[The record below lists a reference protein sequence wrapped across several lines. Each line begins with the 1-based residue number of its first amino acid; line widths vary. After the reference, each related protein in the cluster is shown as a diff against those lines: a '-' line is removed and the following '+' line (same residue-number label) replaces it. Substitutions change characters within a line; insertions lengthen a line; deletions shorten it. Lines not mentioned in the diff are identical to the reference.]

1 MYAISSLLFL
11 VALSLLVT
19 RVATV
24 ILVATGIS
32 RQTARFQARSAFTGA
47 GFTTTESEEIVRHPV
62 RRRVVMNLMLLG
74 HAGLVAGA
82 GSLILGFR
90 SAGAGHNV
98 YRVLLLVAG
107 LLALLLVSRSS
118 WVDRR
123 LTRLI
128 SHVLHRYT
136 DVPVRD
142 VAGLLE
148 LSGSFSV
155 GELAVAES
163 DWVAG
168 RTLGELGLRDEGVV
182 VLGITRQDQAYRGAP
197 VGSTMVRAGDV
208 LILYGT
214 GEALAELDR
223 RPAGPAG
230 DRHHEQAVARQEE
243 LIRRES
249 SADRADGPHRADG
262 DGKGGSR
269 SGRGRRA
276 VRPGRRERAGR

>member
-24 ILVATGIS
+24 ILVATGVS

-47 GFTTTESEEIVRHPV
+47 GFTTTESEEIVRHPL

-107 LLALLLVSRSS
+107 LAGLLLVSRSS

-128 SHVLHRYT
+128 SHVLRRYT

-142 VAGLLE
+142 VAGLLD

-197 VGSTMVRAGDV
+197 VGSTMVHAGDV
-208 LILYGT
+208 LVLYGT
-214 GEALAELDR
+214 ADALAELDR

-230 DRHHEQAVARQEE
+230 DRRHEQAVALQEE

-249 SADRADGPHRADG
+249 SADQATDRADG
-262 DGKGGSR
+262 DGKGGPR
-269 SGRGRRA
+269 SGRPRRA
-276 VRPGRRERAGR
+276 LRPGRRERAAR